1 MGWLYPIEH
10 RCHGAVEEFLRMPV
24 SGTII
29 VIISRFQCVSAHGHR
44 CKLVVMVVGAMIW
57 SAAMVMVRIAIIV
70 AVDVDVQVV
79 AAGVVVEVK
88 PGARRCERR
97 ERERQRGPLS
107 QSCAYP
113 PHGAG
118 LVPHTV
124 IA

>member
-10 RCHGAVEEFLRMPV
+10 RCHGTVEEILRMPV

-29 VIISRFQCVSAHGHR
+29 VIIRRFQCVSTHGHR
-44 CKLVVMVVGAMIW
+44 CELVVMVVGAMIW
-57 SAAMVMVRIAIIV
+57 PDAMVMVRITIIV

-79 AAGVVVEVK
+79 AAGVVVEVE

-97 ERERQRGPLS
+97 EREHQHGPLG